1 MDPMGGGGG
10 SFLSL
15 VGNGSYGRGK
25 PFYPRWVM
33 EGEGE
38 AFLSLVGN
46 GSYGR
51 GRGSLSILDRKWN
64 LLYGS
69 GGGGGGG
76 GL

>member
-1 MDPMGGGGG
+1 MHTICMDVME
-10 SFLSL
+10 FLSL

-51 GRGSLSILDRKWN
+51 GKLSIL
-64 LLYGS
+64 
-69 GGGGGGG
+69 GG
-76 GL
+76 